1 MPTEKRRHPRITK
14 NLIVV
19 FRYKSLDHFVKAV
32 TENISLGGLC
42 LQVEKDIG
50 LKQDQMINLQF
61 QLEGTN
67 EIVEIEGQVKWLL
80 QGEEE
85 QDVQIGVE
93 FLKLENPE
101 MQQIKEK
108 LMQLLE
114 KP

>member
-1 MPTEKRRHPRITK
+1 MATEKRRHPRIVK
-14 NLIVV
+14 NLVVV

-50 LKQDQMINLQF
+50 LNQDQMIHLQF

-80 QGEEE
+80 PNKETT
-85 QDVQIGVE
+85 DIQIGVE

-101 MQQIKEK
+101 MHQIKDK
-108 LMQLLE
+108 LKQLLE
-114 KP
+114 KS